1 VNLLKKKKILIM
13 FIYAVI
19 LLMSISIITPAM
31 AIAKGFYNEQTV
43 IAEKQIIDNFVVIG
57 ADATIYGSVKDAVII
72 LNGNLEIKESAR
84 IMGVVVVIGGNIRQD
99 PGAQIT
105 DNVINIKFN
114 DLTVNGLLIGTL
126 LFVGT
131 RFLLLICSM
140 FFVILPALLVVFAK
154 KQIEPF
160 VGRVKSSPGRL
171 LVIGFFSNLLI
182 MAISLLLSFSIVGI
196 PFVLLLFILVLTIFL
211 FGLTVISLL
220 IGESLIW
227 TSGKPSWFVTAVG
240 AIIVVS
246 CMNFPLFGGL
256 LLLCIL
262 WISIGMAALWI
273 WERRKEKPAA

>member
-1 VNLLKKKKILIM
+1 MKKKKILTKI
-13 FIYAVI
+13 IYAVI
-19 LLMSISIITPAM
+19 MLMSISVITPAM
-31 AIAKGFYNEQTV
+31 AIAKGFYNEETV
-43 IAEKQIIDNFVVIG
+43 IAEKQIIDNLVVIG

-72 LNGNLEIKESAR
+72 LNGNLEMKESAR
-84 IMGVVVVIGGNIRQD
+84 IMGVVVVIGGNIRQE

-131 RFLLLICSM
+131 RFLQLIISVL
-140 FFVILPALLVVFAK
+140 FVIFPSLLAVFAK
-154 KQIEPF
+154 KQIVPF
-160 VGRVKSSPGRL
+160 VGRVKSSPGRF

-196 PFVLLLFILVLTIFL
+196 PFVLLLLILVLTIFL
-211 FGLTVISLL
+211 FGLTVISLI
-220 IGESLIW
+220 IGESMKW
-227 TSGKPSWFVTAVG
+227 TSGKPSWFVTAAG

-256 LLLCIL
+256 LLLGIL
-262 WISIGMAALWI
+262 WISLGMAVLWI
-273 WERRKEKPAA
+273 WERRKEKQAA